1 LKSPIIFR
9 VYKNNQIHF
18 VKQFVDKDQLVFG
31 CSTDSGSEVD
41 VDLDSQEISAIH
53 CLVEK
58 RGLQY
63 YLCDLGSAQGT
74 FKNGQNVLDEPLAS
88 GDEFHIGPFKVIFFV
103 GVPKPIHI
111 QQTATSESLKA
122 AIVVVDKSHQS
133 NQSDATSIK
142 SETPQPVATVV
153 EVNEINNR
161 VEAKEDSSKIKNTA
175 STTPIEKPVI
185 ATAFVSQRQTHLSQS
200 GKQRRHRKGHRTYA
214 PQSEFSTLS
223 EIIKPGQGQ
232 LVEVIVSWKERIL
245 NTYHLNPFGH
255 YISGPN
261 KEIQLPEGTVPR
273 NWCLIDCTSGVT
285 VRLSSDMKAEVHRT
299 ENILMLSES
308 QYRLQQNEVV
318 FVNFANGMSVAI
330 RFAPRTKVIPMDS
343 PVILTASEFTG
354 ILASLIFA
362 VLISLIVSVLTPKGL
377 KTDDE
382 VQRVAQVIF
391 TKPPVEVKPPMPPPP
406 PPQQPPKEVVKEPP
420 KIKQPEPPQ
429 KIVVSDKQQEK
440 KVKGDTKNP
449 DAKAQ
454 KAESAGRAAEVKPKD
469 SKLKTKMFTSTKQGG
484 AIKTGDKAGA
494 NAQSKD
500 PDPTNTGLLSAFGS
514 GGARSALDKAY
525 SGSGEAL
532 GAGEKATGASGFN
545 ENRAGNDLG
554 SKFKD
559 TGAGGKGTAT
569 QGIAGV
575 GTKGLGTGM
584 SAFGNGN
591 GFGEKDRVAIQGG
604 GAEAEFVGSIDR
616 EAVRRAVRDSL
627 AAFKACYE
635 REYKKDTR
643 LEGKVSVSWEIHE
656 KGIAR
661 NAKIIK
667 DKSTINNYEVE
678 ECVRR
683 RMLTIRFPEPPP
695 GTVAEVVYPF
705 TFQGQK

>member
-9 VYKNNQIHF
+9 VYKNGQIHF

-31 CSTDSGSEVD
+31 CSADSGSEVD
-41 VDLDSQEISAIH
+41 IDLDSQEVSAIH

-88 GDEFHIGPFKVIFFV
+88 GEEFQIGPFKVIFFV
-103 GVPKPIHI
+103 GVPKPVHV
-111 QQTATSESLKA
+111 QQSQTTDSEVKSVATETKVEKVVTEQQVTTVNLEQDSKPKVQP
-122 AIVVVDKSHQS
+122 VVVEPVKVVV
-133 NQSDATSIK
+133 N
-142 SETPQPVATVV
+142 ETPKAKT
-153 EVNEINNR
+153 EVTSAA
-161 VEAKEDSSKIKNTA
+161 V
-175 STTPIEKPVI
+175 EKPVI
-185 ATAFVSQRQTHLSQS
+185 TSAFVSQRPAANSVV
-200 GKQRRHRKGHRTYA
+200 GKSRRHRRGDKTFA
-214 PQSEFSTLS
+214 PQSEYQNLN
-223 EIIKPGQGQ
+223 EVIKPGQGQ

-245 NTYHLNPFGH
+245 NTYHLNPFGQ
-255 YISGPN
+255 YTSGP
-261 KEIQLPEGTVPR
+261 KSEIQLPEGTVPR
-273 NWCLIDCTSGVT
+273 NWCLLDCTSGVT
-285 VRLSSDMKAEVHRT
+285 IRLTSDMKAEVHRT

-318 FVNFANGMSVAI
+318 FVTFTNGMSAAI
-330 RFAPRTKVIPMDS
+330 RFAPRSKVIPMDS

-362 VLISLIVSVLTPKGL
+362 VLASLIVSVLTPKNL

-391 TKPPVEVKPPMPPPP
+391 TKPPIEVKPPPP
-406 PPQQPPKEVVKEPP
+406 PPPPPQPPKEVVKEPP
-420 KIKQPEPPQ
+420 KVKPPEPP
-429 KIVVSDKQQEK
+429 KKVVVSDKQQEK

-494 NAQSKD
+494 NAQSKE

-514 GGARSALDKAY
+514 GGARTALNKAY

-635 REYKKDTR
+635 REYKKDTK